1 MIKCI
6 LFVFILV
13 FSLGMN
19 AQIQTQKK
27 SLEKKKVETPVQETL
42 KTRPEISLLDLT
54 ERLPSADRYI
64 LDLKSLMNYFIDKK
78 IPADFPLYQKEK
90 SFSYNQRKALKWF
103 RKNRELITD
112 ERKVWLQLK

>member
-1 MIKCI
+1 
-6 LFVFILV
+6 
-13 FSLGMN
+13 MN

-27 SLEKKKVETPVQETL
+27 SLEKKKVEVPVQETL

-78 IPADFPLYQKEK
+78 IEIEEKMKEFKVPEIQK
-90 SFSYNQRKALKWF
+90 RIF
-103 RKNRELITD
+103 RYEFVLNYLSKPNN
-112 ERKVWLQLK
+112 